1 MPTPCILQ
9 LTRPLLYCSL
19 QRSCK
24 NTWLPFK
31 VLSLY
36 SMRTKA
42 KNAKFKKI
50 HTNLQSIQTMQ
61 NLRERCPEP
70 LKWQQEENLT
80 KTWETVILAE
90 RDVAAA
96 WGRNWELAGNPSSPQ
111 PVENFQYFLKNIW
124 QKYFFLFFSASTVKQ
139 PIFSLR
145 PIISSILKVLKS
157 FQLEMLYC
165 EL

>member
-1 MPTPCILQ
+1 MSTFVSLNTKYKAATITKNNFTHFTFTLNLCRFKSVYFSNANALYTTGAKNM
-9 LTRPLLYCSL
+9 TRPLLYCSL

-50 HTNLQSIQTMQ
+50 HTNLQRNQTMQ

-70 LKWQQEENLT
+70 
-80 KTWETVILAE
+80 
-90 RDVAAA
+90 
-96 WGRNWELAGNPSSPQ
+96 
-111 PVENFQYFLKNIW
+111 
-124 QKYFFLFFSASTVKQ
+124 
-139 PIFSLR
+139 
-145 PIISSILKVLKS
+145 
-157 FQLEMLYC
+157 
-165 EL
+165 